1 MPRATVRQAMHYWAL
16 AAFTATARAYLSAK
30 TWPDRG
36 GRFNWAV
43 SLILV
48 ISFLGALTWWTPYA
62 LGWLMGLGFCW
73 VQVMGI
79 DSDQENARL
88 RKAVMQAGI
97 PDECRAVFNR
107 LDRWLLD
114 GCLSPAGQQRLKAA
128 GLAFTLPAAYTKD
141 SRPRF

>member
-1 MPRATVRQAMHYWAL
+1 MSRATLRQAMRYWAL
-16 AAFTATARAYLSAK
+16 AAFCATARAYLSAK

-36 GRFNWAV
+36 GSFNWTV

-48 ISFLGALTWWTPYA
+48 IAFLGALTWWTPYA
-62 LGWLMGLGFCW
+62 LGWLMGIGFCW

-128 GLAFTLPAAYTKD
+128 ALARKLPASPVA
-141 SRPRF
+141 SNRPRF